1 MGAFQTAI
9 DTVRN
14 VSNGVDTVISTNNTK
29 PEEKKSDNT
38 KAVSSLLADTEQ
50 FEQFDA
56 IEYLLSSL

>member
-29 PEEKKSDNT
+29 PEEKQSNNT
-38 KAVSSLLADTEQ
+38 KAVSSLLADTE
-50 FEQFDA
+50 
-56 IEYLLSSL
+56 